1 MASLSTRLTRLLNLK
16 TPIALPPMANVSQP
30 GLISKVTSCGAFG
43 FVGAGPLTPD
53 QLTDT
58 LRTIRSN
65 LNLSAEAP
73 LPVGVGFITWILEKN
88 TPEGPDPRVTAVLN
102 EHVKAIWLAFGNDNG
117 RYVKQIRD
125 QAPETLI
132 FVLVNS
138 VEEALHAANELHAD
152 VLVVQG
158 NEAGGHG
165 SATAPPL
172 NQLLTAVVKALPD
185 DGPVIVAAGGIAT
198 GAQIAS
204 ILTLG
209 ADGAALGTRF
219 LMTHESGYPQ
229 AKKDALVKAGL
240 LSTARSTAF
249 DEVNKTVGW
258 PEWTDGRGI
267 ANAIIDDV
275 KKGLDLPTRL
285 ANAEGS
291 KGDMSRT
298 TIWAGA
304 GVGLNSEI
312 QFTEDVVRE
321 LNKDAVAA
329 VRKASLFIA
338 P

>member
-1 MASLSTRLTRLLNLK
+1 M
-16 TPIALPPMANVSQP
+16 I
-30 GLISKVTSCGAFG
+30 LILYT
-43 FVGAGPLTPD
+43 
-53 QLTDT
+53 
-58 LRTIRSN
+58 
-65 LNLSAEAP
+65 
-73 LPVGVGFITWILEKN
+73 
-88 TPEGPDPRVTAVLN
+88 
-102 EHVKAIWLAFGNDNG
+102 
-117 RYVKQIRD
+117 
-125 QAPETLI
+125 
-132 FVLVNS
+132 
-138 VEEALHAANELHAD
+138 
-152 VLVVQG
+152 G

-185 DGPVIVAAGGIAT
+185 DRPVIVAAGGIAT

-249 DEVNKTVGW
+249 DDVNKTVGW

-267 ANAIIDDV
+267 ANGIIDDV

-312 QFTEDVVRE
+312 QFTEVTQSSQ
-321 LNKDAVAA
+321 DACDSSKLIFLGC
-329 VRKASLFIA
+329 RS
-338 P
+338 